1 MTSSS
6 SYGSKKQKI
15 AILWSKSYK
24 IEFVVSQSL
33 YSINLKFSPT
43 ITYDKRNLKMLD
55 LVTWLFDDITNCIF
69 CILDHFVTSSKVVLG
84 RNFKNPEYVK
94 EHSFAFHLVK
104 TELKKLFSF
113 SFYCNFIKHGYF
125 RKIGN
130 FYVSRQ

>member
-6 SYGSKKQKI
+6 NYGSKKQKI

-55 LVTWLFDDITNCIF
+55 LVT
-69 CILDHFVTSSKVVLG
+69 
-84 RNFKNPEYVK
+84 
-94 EHSFAFHLVK
+94 
-104 TELKKLFSF
+104 
-113 SFYCNFIKHGYF
+113 
-125 RKIGN
+125 
-130 FYVSRQ
+130 